1 MHAWMMDAC
10 MTITYNYKIELAIW
24 LIIHNII
31 VMLGSC
37 MHTGLHGCLLTIT
50 TTIIQPYIDS

>member
-24 LIIHNII
+24 LIVHNII

-37 MHTGLHGCLLTIT
+37 MHTGCMGAFLL
-50 TTIIQPYIDS
+50 